1 LRVIAIPTRG
11 EVASAAGLHEIEAPI
26 VASFDR
32 LIIAAYG
39 IVAPM
44 DSDQDDRSGPK
55 HAEFLIDRQGYIR
68 ARWTPNNGSAWLQ
81 VPYLLSQLPAM
92 DRGKPQPS
100 VSRDHDHA
108 H

>member
-1 LRVIAIPTRG
+1 LRVIAIPTRAEG
-11 EVASAAGLHEIEAPI
+11 ASAAGSQEIGAPI
-26 VASFDR
+26 VAGFDQR
-32 LIIAAYG
+32 ITSAYA
-39 IVAPM
+39 IVAPI
-44 DSDQDDRSGPK
+44 DSDQDDQSGPK

-92 DRGKPQPS
+92 DREQPQPS
-100 VSRDHDHA
+100 VSHDHDHA